1 MKPSLKL
8 ILLILFFSVLIGQAG
23 WIVFADGST
32 LTEAQ
37 YWALV
42 QESHDEVVRLKAA
55 SAEDISGGMEQL
67 ATRWEA
73 VTEVEVD
80 GKKVPVDHQYL
91 IKMMRTV
98 PPDLERLD
106 DLLASLLNAQ
116 QIAPSGVFSSADL
129 VPLKEILA
137 RPEFQWAEPAQNP
150 VSEWLQ
156 KIFDV
161 ISRWANEILGL
172 TFDVAGSDV
181 TAVILTALLMVV
193 FFFVFRT
200 LFTDFLNEVKMNAE
214 NGEEEPLTADAAFAK
229 AQQLSR
235 GGDYRSA
242 VRYLY
247 LSTLLI
253 LDERGVMRYD
263 RSKTNREYLRSVAN
277 SPELSKPLEEVIEV
291 FDNVW
296 YGYHSLEEDT
306 FKHYSD
312 RVEELKEKRS

>member
-1 MKPSLKL
+1 MKVSIKTA
-8 ILLILFFSVLIGQAG
+8 LLVLLLACLFG
-23 WIVFADGST
+23 WAARNVFAEST
-32 LTEAQ
+32 ALTEDQ

-42 QESHDEVVRLKAA
+42 QESRDIVAGLENAA
-55 SAEDISGGMEQL
+55 GERTSQELEQL
-67 ATRWEA
+67 AARWDA

-80 GKKVPVDHQYL
+80 GRRIPVDHQYL
-91 IKMMRTV
+91 TILMRSN
-98 PPDLERLD
+98 PPDLEKLD
-106 DLLASLLNAQ
+106 ALLASFLDAKRD
-116 QIAPSGVFSSADL
+116 APMGVFSPSDL
-129 VPLKEILA
+129 APLNEILA
-137 RPEFQWAEPAQNP
+137 RPEFQWEEIPPNP
-150 VSEWLQ
+150 VSDWIQRVFDTLNRWLNDLLGFT
-156 KIFDV
+156 FDV
-161 ISRWANEILGL
+161 IGA
-172 TFDVAGSDV
+172 DV
-181 TAVILTALLMVV
+181 TAWVMGILLVLV

-200 LFTDFLNEVKMNAE
+200 LFADFLNETQLSGE
-214 NGEEEPLTADAAFAK
+214 NDGEEPLTSEAAFEK

-263 RSKTNREYLRSVAN
+263 RSKTNREYLRSVADA
-277 SPELSKPLEEVIEV
+277 PELSKPLEEVIEV

-296 YGYHSLEEDT
+296 YGYHSLGEES

>member
-1 MKPSLKL
+1 MKLPLKS
-8 ILLILFFSVLIGQAG
+8 ILLILFFSVLVGQAG
-23 WIVFADGST
+23 WIVFADAST
-32 LTEAQ
+32 LTETQ
-37 YWALV
+37 YWALM
-42 QESHDEVVRLKAA
+42 QESRDEVVRLKTA
-55 SAEDISGGMEQL
+55 SAEEISGGMEQL
-67 ATRWEA
+67 AARWEA
-73 VTEVEVD
+73 IIEVEVD
-80 GKKVPVDHQYL
+80 GKKIPIDHQYL
-91 IKMMRTV
+91 IGMMRSDS
-98 PPDLERLD
+98 PDLERLD
-106 DLLASLLNAQ
+106 DLLTSLLNAQ
-116 QIAPSGVFSSADL
+116 QTAPSGVFSSADI
-129 VPLKEILA
+129 VPLKEILT
-137 RPEFQWAEPAQNP
+137 RPEFQWAEETPNP
-150 VSEWLQ
+150 VSDWLQ
-156 KIFDV
+156 KIFDE
-161 ISRWANEILGL
+161 INRWLNEILGM
-172 TFDVAGSDV
+172 TFDIADSDV
-181 TAVILTALLMVV
+181 TAIILTVLLAVV

-200 LFTDFLNEVKMNAE
+200 LFADFLNEVKMNGE

-235 GGDYRSA
+235 GRDYRSA

-312 RVEELKEKRS
+312 RVEELKEKKS